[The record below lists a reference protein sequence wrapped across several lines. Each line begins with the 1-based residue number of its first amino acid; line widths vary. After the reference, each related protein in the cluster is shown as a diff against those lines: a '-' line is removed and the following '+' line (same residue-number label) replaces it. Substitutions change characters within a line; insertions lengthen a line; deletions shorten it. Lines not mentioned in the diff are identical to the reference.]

1 MKTTDLIPLILLELK
16 GEDKYGLEITKSIE
30 KRSSSRI
37 KIKQPTLY
45 TILKKLEKSKFI
57 TSYWLD
63 SAIGGKRHYYKIT
76 QNGKMQAAT
85 YPNYNE
91 VMRQI
96 LETEDVKNTKEEPVK
111 HHTSHVKRT
120 TANSNVEQLSIL
132 DALVT
137 EPIETIIPTQE
148 VFALDN
154 IDNATSTEL
163 NQQNSKILLN
173 AAEKKDERFASNN
186 EVKRFTEKPENKI
199 SNEYKEQL
207 KAIYSST
214 NKKYNDIDTEIS
226 TVNYNSIKYVDYVD
240 LKNDA
245 KYIYGKKTAK
255 SMFYRVMCTCIYL
268 LLAIILTS
276 IPVRFVTNPSVYY
289 ISLIISVLCLIFYP
303 TILAFNYQS
312 FRLKCE
318 DKPFKFNTRRQLLI
332 SSIVLFIV
340 IVLFLL
346 LNLTMTSLSFKAVFA
361 AQNFANFYSPIIV
374 ATTMY
379 ADVLFAHLFLI
390 KSKK

>member
-16 GEDKYGLEITKSIE
+16 GADKYGLEITKSIE
-30 KRSSSRI
+30 KRSSGRI

-76 QNGKMQAAT
+76 ENGKLQAST

-91 VMRQI
+91 VIRQI
-96 LETEDVKNTKEEPVK
+96 LETEDSTNAEPIKSNTPR
-111 HHTSHVKRT
+111 TKRT
-120 TANSNVEQLSIL
+120 TNNNSNVEQLSIL
-132 DALVT
+132 DALIP
-137 EPIETIIPTQE
+137 EPVETILPTQE

-154 IDNATSTEL
+154 IDNATTTEL
-163 NQQNSKILLN
+163 NQQNSKILHDSSK
-173 AAEKKDERFASNN
+173 KKDERFASNN
-186 EVKRFTEKPENKI
+186 EVKRFTEKPESKI

-214 NKKYNDIDTEIS
+214 NKKYADSDTEIS

-255 SMFYRVMCTCIYL
+255 NMFYRVMCTCIYL
-268 LLAIILTS
+268 LIAIVLTS

-303 TILAFNYQS
+303 TILAFNYQG

-318 DKPFKFNTRRQLLI
+318 EKPFKFNTKRQIII
-332 SSIVLFIV
+332 STIVLLAV

-346 LNLTMTSLSFKAVFA
+346 LNLTMTDLSFKSVFA

-379 ADVLFAHLFLI
+379 ADILFAYLFLV